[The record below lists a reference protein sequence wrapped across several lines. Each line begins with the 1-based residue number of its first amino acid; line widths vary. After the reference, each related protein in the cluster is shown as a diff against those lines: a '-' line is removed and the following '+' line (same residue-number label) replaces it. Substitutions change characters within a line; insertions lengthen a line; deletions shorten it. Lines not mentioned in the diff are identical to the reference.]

1 MTPRHTADPSIGS
14 RIQARRLL
22 RGWSIRYAATRAGI
36 SHSTWSR
43 IERGV
48 QAADNRFI
56 LADLAT
62 ALECSPAELAGT
74 PIPASDRAAV
84 AAHAAVH
91 AVRQSLVDLD
101 TPFGEAHTR
110 AHGERSNPPGPAL
123 TRAHGERSN
132 PPGPA
137 LTRAHGE
144 RSNPPGPALTRA
156 HGEPSNPPDGPGR
169 PVAELARDVALLDSL
184 RQACDYAGAARMT
197 ARLLRDLHIATA
209 GPSREPA
216 LRLLCDVTFMASSV
230 LRNLGHPADAWL
242 AAERCRDAARATED
256 PVLMAYASYAR
267 SCAATAC
274 GSFGSGLALAARALD
289 DLEPHSSR
297 AGVLEMRGSLQLQC
311 AHASRGRKLLDDSR
325 AWAVE
330 AGDLARHTG
339 ETTTMG
345 LYFGPTNVGIW
356 RIGIEA
362 DGGDPGQATEIA
374 RATNPAIVPAG
385 FRQVFYFADTAR
397 ALARLRG
404 RDREA
409 IRLLL
414 IAERVAPQHIHTSAM
429 AQETTRALLERSRR
443 AAGGPELRALAERL
457 QLT

>member
-22 RGWSIRYAATRAGI
+22 RGWSIRYAASRAGI

-43 IERGV
+43 IERGLL
-48 QAADNRFI
+48 AADNRFV

-62 ALECSPAELAGT
+62 ALECSPAELAGA
-74 PIPASDRAAV
+74 PVPASDRSAV

-91 AVRQSLVDLD
+91 AIRQALIDLD
-101 TPFGEAHTR
+101 LTIPPTPGGTAVTR
-110 AHGERSNPPGPAL
+110 AHR
-123 TRAHGERSN
+123 
-132 PPGPA
+132 
-137 LTRAHGE
+137 
-144 RSNPPGPALTRA
+144 
-156 HGEPSNPPDGPGR
+156 EPSISRGEPGR
-169 PVAELARDVALLDSL
+169 PVAELARAVALLDSL
-184 RQACDYAGAARMT
+184 RQACDYAGAARLT
-197 ARLLRDLHIATA
+197 ADLLRELRAATTGSERA
-209 GPSREPA
+209 PA
-216 LRLLCDVTFMASSV
+216 MRLLCDVTFMASSV

-256 PVLMAYASYAR
+256 PVLLAYAAYAR

-274 GSFGSGLALAARALD
+274 GSFGSGLVLAAHALD

-297 AGVLEMRGSLQLQC
+297 TGVLEMRGSLQLQC
-311 AHASRGRKLLDDSR
+311 AHASRGLKLLDDSR
-325 AWAVE
+325 AWAIE
-330 AGDLARHTG
+330 AGELARRTG

-362 DGGDPGQATEIA
+362 DGGDPGRATEIA

-385 FRQVFYFADTAR
+385 FRQVFYYADTAR

-429 AQETTRALLERSRR
+429 AQETTRALLDRSRR